1 MDKKTILDEIAKKHH
16 LILDSNDPIFAV
28 VTANEI
34 ILDDFLS
41 KADKLFIKHKMDLE
55 SYKVAILKELKD
67 YSRNNQEQLNTLLR
81 NETDL
86 SVKQVIKNEDNS
98 SSSITK
104 TDYKKYIPFVILGQV
119 VFLFI
124 GLIIGLLI

>member
-1 MDKKTILDEIAKKHH
+1 MDKKTILDEIAKRHH

-41 KADKLFIKHKMDLE
+41 KTDKLFIKHKMDLE

-81 NETDL
+81 NETDI

>member
-1 MDKKTILDEIAKKHH
+1 MDKKTILDEIAKRHH

-41 KADKLFIKHKMDLE
+41 KTDKLFIKHKMDLE

-81 NETDL
+81 NETDI

-98 SSSITK
+98 SNSITK

>member
-1 MDKKTILDEIAKKHH
+1 MDKKTILDEIAKRHH

-81 NETDL
+81 NETDI